1 MTNTDLIR
9 FEALA
14 QHYRSEADICLEM
27 AEQTD
32 GAHRKKAF
40 QRPLPDDALRVVMR
54 GADNANAVRARAG
67 PRRLLL
73 VRSNPLNAP
82 NGVGRAAPER
92 RACGVDAPLEGG
104 KNSAGSMLTF
114 CTPLI
119 CYGQCAVWLYDK

>member
-40 QRPLPDDALRVVMR
+40 RRTTR
-54 GADNANAVRARAG
+54 SGSSCAG
-67 PRRLLL
+67 PTMRTPFGPVL
-73 VRSNPLNAP
+73 
-82 NGVGRAAPER
+82 GRAVY
-92 RACGVDAPLEGG
+92 CL
-104 KNSAGSMLTF
+104 F
-114 CTPLI
+114 
-119 CYGQCAVWLYDK
+119 AVIH